1 MNISIVDPTKTEN
14 WDELVLSFP
23 SYSFFHSSD
32 WARVLNETYNFTP
45 HYLKVTESG
54 DTKAVLPLMEVD
66 SLFTGRRAVSL
77 PFSDFCEPLVSSGAN
92 LKRIRH
98 KVIDYSKEKGFHSLE
113 LRDSEVHLDSAVIIP
128 AGYQHILD
136 LSPRDGQLF
145 KRLSDNTRRNIKKAI
160 RNNVSFEINNSSS
173 ALEDFYIMN
182 CYTRR
187 RHGLPPQPIKFF
199 KKLFDIVL
207 TKNKGFISFSKYN
220 GKSIAS
226 AVFLLIGQ
234 KALFKYGA
242 SLFEYQNL
250 RPNNLLMWES
260 IKFLKDKG
268 FSELNLGRTELENI
282 GLRRFKLGWG
292 PEEKLLN
299 YYRLEL
305 GKNGKIYSS
314 TKTLTQRKLPL
325 NRFPISLLR
334 IIGSIVYK
342 HFAKLIINIPILELI
357 RYFNFYCT

>member
-1 MNISIVDPTKTEN
+1 LNISFLDPTKTEK
-14 WDELVLSFP
+14 WDELILNFP

-32 WARVLNETYNFTP
+32 WAKVLKETYNFKP
-45 HYLKVTESG
+45 HYFVVTESG
-54 DTKAVLPLMEVD
+54 NIKAVLPLMEVN
-66 SLFTGRRAVSL
+66 SFFTGKRAISL
-77 PFSDFCEPLVSSGAN
+77 PFSDFCEPLVSSGVN
-92 LKRIRH
+92 LRGIRH
-98 KVIDYSKEKGFHSLE
+98 KVIDYCKAKGFKSLE
-113 LRDSEVHLDSAVIIP
+113 LRDSEVHLDNSIITP

-136 LSPRDGQLF
+136 LSFSEERLF
-145 KRLSDNTRRNIKKAI
+145 KSLSDNTRRNIRKAV
-160 RNNVSFEINNSSS
+160 RNQVSIEINNSPS

-187 RHGLPPQPIKFF
+187 RHGLPPQPLKFF
-199 KKLFDIVL
+199 RNLYDFVL
-207 TKNKGFISFSKYN
+207 TKNKGFISISKYN

-226 AVFLLIGQ
+226 AVFLFIGQ

-260 IKFLKDKG
+260 IKCIKDKG
-268 FSELNLGRTELENI
+268 SSELNFGRTEIENI

-292 PEEKLLN
+292 TEEKILN
-299 YYRLEL
+299 YYRFEL
-305 GKNGKIYSS
+305 GKNGKINTS
-314 TKTLTQRKLPL
+314 TKSFSQRRLPL

-342 HFAKLIINIPILELI
+342 HFA
-357 RYFNFYCT
+357 